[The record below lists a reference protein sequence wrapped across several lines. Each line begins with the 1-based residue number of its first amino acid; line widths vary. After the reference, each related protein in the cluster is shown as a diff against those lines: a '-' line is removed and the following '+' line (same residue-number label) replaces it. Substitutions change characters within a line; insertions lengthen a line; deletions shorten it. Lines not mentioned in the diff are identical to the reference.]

1 MSNSSLV
8 SYTKYSPNHSGQRTH
23 AIDRITPHC
32 VVGQVTVER
41 LGDIFA
47 PESKQAS
54 SNYGVG
60 LDGRIGLYVDEC
72 NRSWCTGGNLNVNGK
87 TGSMNDQRAVT
98 IEVASDNTAP
108 YAFTDA
114 AYNGLIDLSVD
125 ICKRNGKSKLVW
137 ISDKFAAE
145 AYEPKADEMLVT
157 VHRWYASKSCPGDW
171 FMSKI
176 DDYVAQVNNKLGGVP
191 VMDNEKTI
199 WDSLKAWIG
208 NDFGVAGLMGNLQA
222 ESGLRSNNLQNSY
235 EKSLGMTDEV
245 YTQRVDSDAYKNFV
259 LDKAGYGLA
268 QWTFYTRKQN
278 LYNYAKSTGK
288 SIGDLGMQLE
298 FLKNEI
304 TTGYKATFEILKNAK
319 SVKEASDAVLT
330 QFEKPANQGDEVKA
344 KRAEYGTGFYN
355 KYHGAT
361 PTPAPTGK
369 MYYVQVGAFSV
380 KANAEAM
387 LARAKAAGFKDAFI
401 KEM

>member
-8 SYTKYSPNHSGQRTH
+8 SYTKYSPNNSGQRTQS
-23 AIDRITPHC
+23 ITRITPHC
-32 VVGQVTVER
+32 VVGQVTVES

-47 PESKQAS
+47 SPSKQAS

-60 LDGRIGLYVDEC
+60 LDGRVGLYVDEC
-72 NRSWCTGGNLNVNGK
+72 NRSWCSSSND
-87 TGSMNDQRAVT
+87 NDQRAVT

-108 YAFTDA
+108 YAFKDA
-114 AYNGLIDLSVD
+114 AYNGLIELSAD
-125 ICKRNGKSKLVW
+125 ICKRNGKSKLIW
-137 ISDKFAAE
+137 INDKEKAL

-157 VHRWYASKSCPGDW
+157 VHRWFANKSCPGDW
-171 FMSKI
+171 FMSKM
-176 DDYVAQVNNKLGGVP
+176 DDYVAQVNSKLGGVP

-208 NDFGVAGLMGNLQA
+208 NEFGVSGLMGNLQA
-222 ESGLRSNNLQNSY
+222 ESSLSSNNLQNSY
-235 EKSLGMTDEV
+235 EKSLGMTDDV
-245 YTQRVDSDAYKNFV
+245 YTQKVDSGEYKNFV
-259 LDKAGYGLA
+259 MDKAGYGLA

-278 LYNYAKSTGK
+278 LYNYAKSTDK

-304 TTGYKATFEILKNAK
+304 TTGYKQTFEILKNAK

-330 QFEKPANQGDEVKA
+330 QFEKPANQGDDVKA

-355 KYHGAT
+355 KYHSAA
-361 PTPAPTGK
+361 PAPAPTGK

>member
-23 AIDRITPHC
+23 AIDRLTPHC
-32 VVGQVTVER
+32 FVGQVSVER
-41 LGDIFA
+41 GCEVFQS
-47 PESKQAS
+47 ESKNAS
-54 SNYGVG
+54 CNYVIGT
-60 LDGRIGLYVDEC
+60 DGRIGLVVDEC
-72 NRSWCTGGNLNVNGK
+72 NRSWCSGGNLNVNGE

-98 IEVASDNTAP
+98 IEVASDNTDP

-114 AYNGLIDLSVD
+114 AYNALIDLSVD
-125 ICKRNGKSKLVW
+125 ICKRNGKNKLVW
-137 ISDKFAAE
+137 ISDKNQAI
-145 AYEPKADEMLVT
+145 AYQLKSNEMLLT
-157 VHRWYASKSCPGDW
+157 IHRWFSSKLCPGQFLLDH
-171 FMSKI
+171 M
-176 DDYVAQVNNKLGGVP
+176 DDYVAQVNSKLGGAP

-278 LYNYAKSTGK
+278 LYNYAKSTDK

-304 TTGYKATFEILKNAK
+304 TTGYKQTFEILKNAK

-344 KRAEYGTGFYN
+344 KRAEYGAGFYN
-355 KYHGAT
+355 KYHSAT

>member
-60 LDGRIGLYVDEC
+60 LDGRVGLYVDEC

-114 AYNGLIDLSVD
+114 AYNGLIELSVD

-176 DDYVAQVNNKLGGVP
+176 DDYVAQVNSKLGGAP

-199 WDSLKAWIG
+199 WDFLKSWLG
-208 NDFGVAGLMGNLQA
+208 NEFGVAGLMGNLQA

-235 EKSLGMTDEV
+235 ERTLGKTDDT
-245 YTQRVDSDAYKNFV
+245 YTQGVDNGTYNNFV
-259 LDKAGYGLA
+259 NDKAGYGLA

-298 FLKNEI
+298 FLKNEMS
-304 TTGYKATFEILKNAK
+304 TGYKATLEILKNAK

-355 KYHGAT
+355 KYHSAT
-361 PTPAPTGK
+361 PAPAPTGK